1 MGIFSL
7 KKNKPKKDQPVLV
20 AVLQNSAYSAIYFD
34 ILKENNIPY
43 EARNQGV
50 QGYTKL
56 LFGEYSVPEYVYVMP
71 EHYEKAKELYE
82 VYLNLEFT
90 DYEEK

>member
-1 MGIFSL
+1 MGIFSFF
-7 KKNKPKKDQPVLV
+7 KKKAEDNSPILV
-20 AVLQNSAYSAIYFD
+20 AVLQNSAYSGIYLD

-43 EARNQGV
+43 QTKNEGV

-71 EHYEKAKELYE
+71 QYYDRAKEFYE
-82 VYLNLEFT
+82 AYMNLRIT
-90 DYEEK
+90 DYEE